1 MSATATPYG
10 LLPIRKIGSASNST
24 GLTPYKI
31 ASGYAT
37 SIFYGDVV
45 KLVAGGGIEKDT
57 GTTTATPLGVFMG
70 CQYTDST
77 MGFITRQYWPAS
89 TVAADAVALV
99 CDDPDMVFKVQA
111 GTSVAAADV
120 GLNAALVQTAG
131 STATGKSAVNIGSLA
146 TTGTLPVRIVAIDT
160 NPDNAAGDAY
170 TDVHV
175 IWNTHWLR
183 NRDTGI

>member
-24 GLTPYKI
+24 GLTSYKI
-31 ASGYAT
+31 LNGYTT

-45 KLVAGGGIEKDT
+45 KLGSDGTIQKDT
-57 GTTTATPLGVFMG
+57 GTATATPLGVFMG
-70 CQYTDST
+70 CQYTDAT

-89 TVAADAVALV
+89 TVATDAVALV
-99 CDDPDMVFKVQA
+99 CDDPDMVFKVQTN
-111 GTSVAAADV
+111 TSVATTDV

-131 STATGKSAVNIGSLA
+131 STATGKSAVAIGSLA
-146 TTGTLPVRIVAIDT
+146 ATGTLPVRVIAIDT
-160 NPDNAAGDAY
+160 TTGNAAGDAY

-175 IWNTHWLR
+175 IWNTPWLR